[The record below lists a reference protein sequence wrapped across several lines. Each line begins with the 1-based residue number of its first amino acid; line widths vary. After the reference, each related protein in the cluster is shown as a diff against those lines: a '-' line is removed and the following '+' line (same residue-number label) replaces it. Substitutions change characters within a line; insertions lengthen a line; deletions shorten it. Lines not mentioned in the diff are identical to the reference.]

1 MEEHI
6 RRERKIQ
13 RYYEADSKRKKE
25 YGKNVAAC
33 NKEQD
38 EGGVSISSE
47 NNLPVIYV
55 FGYTAIV
62 VYDGLMRVTD
72 VGTTVG
78 DIGIWEVGSREKLAL
93 NNFEVN
99 YLNTVSISHQA
110 RCLRILVLNCL
121 RGVLSFK
128 KLRLNET
135 GTSIE

>member
-1 MEEHI
+1 
-6 RRERKIQ
+6 
-13 RYYEADSKRKKE
+13 
-25 YGKNVAAC
+25 
-33 NKEQD
+33 
-38 EGGVSISSE
+38 VSISSE

-110 RCLRILVLNCL
+110 NSLRSPRYYWCRNILFCTVVFCAEFSRDSHMLAS
-121 RGVLSFK
+121 GSQ
-128 KLRLNET
+128 E
-135 GTSIE
+135 